1 MWHDSFNNG
10 EPSQLPQF
18 SDTSFQRFGGLSE
31 NLSQDDFDPFMEQNI
46 QGIGDNSAPRFQAKA
61 WYDMGSLFMEEL
73 PESSNETDSHVLT
86 GGGNAQSP
94 QGNSTSTW
102 LTSQTVSC
110 QDDSQVLFV
119 EVCE

>member
-18 SDTSFQRFGGLSE
+18 GDTSFQRFGGLSE

-46 QGIGDNSAPRFQAKA
+46 QGIGDNSAPRFQAKP
-61 WYDMGSLFMEEL
+61 WYDMGSLFTEEL
-73 PESSNETDSHVLT
+73 PESSNETGSHVLT
-86 GGGNAQSP
+86 
-94 QGNSTSTW
+94 TSTW